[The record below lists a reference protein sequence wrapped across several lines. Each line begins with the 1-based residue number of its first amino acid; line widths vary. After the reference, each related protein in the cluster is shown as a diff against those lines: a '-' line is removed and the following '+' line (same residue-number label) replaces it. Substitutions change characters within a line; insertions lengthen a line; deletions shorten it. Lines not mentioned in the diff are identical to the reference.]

1 LHRAHWTIERIGL
14 KLSTIRRRVAFCWS
28 PANEEASGRTPMQ
41 RTEFSPRA
49 PSVAAVPASRRRF
62 VVMALLFVTVV
73 INYLDRSNLSIAAPG
88 LASQFGIDPVHMGLV
103 FSAFGWTY
111 TPLQVPGG
119 WLVDRVHPRV
129 LYPLTILFWSLATL
143 SLGLVNGLTVLI
155 ILRMAVGLFEVPSFL
170 INNRIAT
177 TWFGEKERASCIAV
191 YTSAEFV
198 GLAFLTPVLAWLK
211 VMFGWPS
218 IFFATGVLGLAWA
231 LVFRRMYHDPARF
244 PGVNAAE
251 IAQIRAEG
259 DLPDLSARI
268 AARHQTRVATPWRDL
283 AVVLGRRKLWG
294 IYFGHYAWGMTSTFF
309 LTWFPTYLV
318 TYRHLDFIKAG
329 FFASLPFL
337 GAFVGVLCSGV
348 LSDTLVRRGYSL
360 SVARKTP
367 IIAGLAL
374 ATTIIGANFVDNP
387 TLIIAFLSLA
397 FFGNGLASIH
407 WSLVSAAAPERL
419 IGLTSG
425 VFNGVGGLAGVS
437 GPLIVGWLLRGG
449 DFTRPLTFI
458 ACVAALGVCSYIFVV
473 GKLERVRE

>member
-1 LHRAHWTIERIGL
+1 MPSAAT
-14 KLSTIRRRVAFCWS
+14 A
-28 PANEEASGRTPMQ
+28 
-41 RTEFSPRA
+41 PRA
-49 PSVAAVPASRRRF
+49 PAAAAAQASRRRF
-62 VVMALLFVTVV
+62 LVMGLLFITVV

-88 LASQFGIDPVHMGLV
+88 IAGEFGLDPVQMGLV
-103 FSAFGWTY
+103 FSAFGWSY
-111 TPLQVPGG
+111 TPLQLPGG

-129 LYPLTILFWSLATL
+129 LYPLTILFWSIATL
-143 SLGLVNGLTVLI
+143 SLGLANGLTLLL

-177 TWFGEKERASCIAV
+177 TWFGEKERATCIAV
-191 YTSAEFV
+191 YTAAEFV
-198 GLAFLTPVLAWLK
+198 GLAFLTPVLAWVK
-211 VMFGWPS
+211 VTFGWPV
-218 IFFATGVLGLAWA
+218 IFLATGALGLVWA
-231 LVFRRMYHDPARF
+231 LAFRRMYRDPADM

-259 DLPDLSARI
+259 GIPDLSARI
-268 AARHQTRVATPWRDL
+268 ASRRHARDGNLWRDL
-283 AVVLGRRKLWG
+283 GVVFGRRKLWG

-329 FFASLPFL
+329 FLASLPFL
-337 GAFVGVLCSGV
+337 GAFIGVLCSGT
-348 LSDTLVRRGYSL
+348 LSDWMVRRGCSL

-367 IIAGLAL
+367 IIGGLAL
-374 ATTIIGANFVDNP
+374 STTIIGANFVNYP
-387 TLIIAFLSLA
+387 ALIIAFLSLA
-397 FFGNGLASIH
+397 FFANGLASIH

-425 VFNGVGGLAGVS
+425 VFNGVGGLAGIT
-437 GPLIVGWLLRGG
+437 GPIIIGWLLRGG

-473 GKLERVRE
+473 GKLERVRG